1 MYSFF
6 LNFDIV
12 HSNLSEY
19 LCLHIFSKSQ
29 TNIQMCRISFP
40 ILKLLHILSSLQ
52 N

>member
-19 LCLHIFSKSQ
+19 LCLHIFSKSHKIYKQ
-29 TNIQMCRISFP
+29 TYKCVELAFQF
-40 ILKLLHILSSLQ
+40 
-52 N
+52 